1 VSLLPRE
8 PRLGEPSVR
17 ALFCVIC
24 LSPLAAEKTTPQRH
38 RVMTKWKTMDAVD
51 PKGAGQVT
59 RLLVKAGAGDQDAL
73 NQLVPLVYDELR
85 RVAERQLRRERQGHT
100 LGASGLVNEAYLKL
114 VDQLKVDW
122 QSRQHFYS
130 VAARAMRQILIDYA
144 RRRKAEKRG
153 AGWDHTSIGQKQLG
167 LDSPLEELL
176 ALDEALERMGEMDDR
191 MRQVVEYRFFCGL
204 TEKETAELLG
214 VNLRTIQRDWLKARA
229 WLYRELYEKQPS
241 S

>member
-1 VSLLPRE
+1 MEGPE
-8 PRLGEPSVR
+8 PKDDRN
-17 ALFCVIC
+17 
-24 LSPLAAEKTTPQRH
+24 
-38 RVMTKWKTMDAVD
+38 
-51 PKGAGQVT
+51 VT
-59 RLLVKAGAGDQDAL
+59 RLLVKAGGGDKDAL
-73 NQLVPLVYDELR
+73 NELVPLVYDELR
-85 RVAERQLRRERQGHT
+85 RVAERQIRRERQGHT

-114 VDQLKVDW
+114 VDQIRVDW

-153 AGWDHTSIGQKQLG
+153 AGWDRTSIGEKQIG
-167 LDSPLEELL
+167 LNSPLEELL
-176 ALDEALERMGEMDDR
+176 ALDEALDRMGAMDER
-191 MRQVVEYRFFCGL
+191 MRQVVEYRYFCGL
-204 TEKETAELLG
+204 TEKETSELLG

>member
-1 VSLLPRE
+1 VEGL
-8 PRLGEPSVR
+8 
-17 ALFCVIC
+17 
-24 LSPLAAEKTTPQRH
+24 
-38 RVMTKWKTMDAVD
+38 D
-51 PKGAGQVT
+51 PKDTGNVT
-59 RLLVKAGAGDQDAL
+59 RLLVKAGGGDQDAL

-85 RVAERQLRRERQGHT
+85 RVAERQLRHERQGHT

-114 VDQLKVDW
+114 VDQIRLDW

-153 AGWDHTSIGQKQLG
+153 AGWDRTSIGQKQIG

-176 ALDEALERMGEMDDR
+176 ALDEALERMGEMDER
-191 MRQVVEYRFFCGL
+191 MRQVVEYRYFCGL
-204 TEKETAELLG
+204 TEKETADLLG

-229 WLYRELYEKQPS
+229 WLYRELYENQPS

>member
-1 VSLLPRE
+1 ME
-8 PRLGEPSVR
+8 P
-17 ALFCVIC
+17 A
-24 LSPLAAEKTTPQRH
+24 
-38 RVMTKWKTMDAVD
+38 D
-51 PKGAGQVT
+51 PKQTGQVT
-59 RLLVKAGAGDQDAL
+59 RLLVKAGGGDQDAL

-122 QSRQHFYS
+122 QSRQHFYA
-130 VAARAMRQILIDYA
+130 VASRAMRQILIDYA
-144 RRRKAEKRG
+144 RRRKTEKRG
-153 AGWDHTSIGQKQLG
+153 AGWDRTSIGQKQLG

-176 ALDEALERMGEMDDR
+176 ALDEALERMSEMDDR

-229 WLYRELYEKQPS
+229 WLYRELYEKQS

>member
-1 VSLLPRE
+1 
-8 PRLGEPSVR
+8 
-17 ALFCVIC
+17 
-24 LSPLAAEKTTPQRH
+24 
-38 RVMTKWKTMDAVD
+38 MTKWKTMEGLDA
-51 PKGAGQVT
+51 KAGGHVT
-59 RLLVKAGAGDQDAL
+59 RLLVKAGGGDQEAL
-73 NQLVPLVYDELR
+73 NELVPLVYDELR

-114 VDQLKVDW
+114 VDQIRVDW

-153 AGWDHTSIGQKQLG
+153 AGWDRTSIEDKQIG

-176 ALDEALERMGEMDDR
+176 ALDQALDRMGEIDER
-191 MRQVVEYRFFCGL
+191 MRQVVEYRYFCGL

-229 WLYRELYEKQPS
+229 WLYRELYEKEP
-241 S
+241 

>member
-1 VSLLPRE
+1 
-8 PRLGEPSVR
+8 
-17 ALFCVIC
+17 
-24 LSPLAAEKTTPQRH
+24 
-38 RVMTKWKTMDAVD
+38 MDALD
-51 PKGAGQVT
+51 PKGTGHVT

-122 QSRQHFYS
+122 QSRQHFYA

-144 RRRKAEKRG
+144 RRRKAGKRG
-153 AGWDHTSIGQKQLG
+153 AGWDRTSIGTKQLG

-176 ALDEALERMGEMDDR
+176 ALDEALERMGELDDR

>member
-1 VSLLPRE
+1 
-8 PRLGEPSVR
+8 
-17 ALFCVIC
+17 
-24 LSPLAAEKTTPQRH
+24 
-38 RVMTKWKTMDAVD
+38 MDAVD
-51 PKGAGQVT
+51 PKGTGPVT
-59 RLLVKAGAGDQDAL
+59 RLLVKAGAGDHDAL

-122 QSRQHFYS
+122 QSRQHFYA

-144 RRRKAEKRG
+144 RRRKTEKRG
-153 AGWDHTSIGQKQLG
+153 AAWDRTTIGNKQLG

-176 ALDEALERMGEMDDR
+176 ALDEALERMSEMDDR

-229 WLYRELYEKQPS
+229 WLYRELHEKQS
-241 S
+241 SS

>member
-1 VSLLPRE
+1 VEGP
-8 PRLGEPSVR
+8 
-17 ALFCVIC
+17 
-24 LSPLAAEKTTPQRH
+24 
-38 RVMTKWKTMDAVD
+38 D
-51 PKGAGQVT
+51 PKDAGNVT
-59 RLLVKAGAGDQDAL
+59 RLLVKAGGGDAGAL
-73 NQLVPLVYDELR
+73 NELVPLVYDELR
-85 RVAERQLRRERQGHT
+85 RVAERQIRRERQGHT

-114 VDQLKVDW
+114 VDQIRVDW

-153 AGWDHTSIGQKQLG
+153 AGWDRTSIGEKQIG
-167 LDSPLEELL
+167 LNSPLEELL
-176 ALDEALERMGEMDDR
+176 ALDEALDRMGAMDER
-191 MRQVVEYRFFCGL
+191 MRQVVEYRYFCGL
-204 TEKETAELLG
+204 TEKETSELLG

>member
-1 VSLLPRE
+1 VEGP
-8 PRLGEPSVR
+8 
-17 ALFCVIC
+17 
-24 LSPLAAEKTTPQRH
+24 
-38 RVMTKWKTMDAVD
+38 D
-51 PKGAGQVT
+51 PKDAGNVT
-59 RLLVKAGAGDQDAL
+59 RLLVKAGGGDAGAL
-73 NQLVPLVYDELR
+73 NELVPLVYDELR
-85 RVAERQLRRERQGHT
+85 RVAERQIRRERQGHT

-114 VDQLKVDW
+114 VDQIRVDW

-153 AGWDHTSIGQKQLG
+153 AGWDRTSIEQKQIG

-176 ALDEALERMGEMDDR
+176 ALDEALERMGEMDER
-191 MRQVVEYRFFCGL
+191 MRQVVEYRYFCGL

-229 WLYRELYEKQPS
+229 WLYRELYEKQS
-241 S
+241 SS

>member
-1 VSLLPRE
+1 
-8 PRLGEPSVR
+8 
-17 ALFCVIC
+17 
-24 LSPLAAEKTTPQRH
+24 
-38 RVMTKWKTMDAVD
+38 MTKWKAMDAAD
-51 PKGAGQVT
+51 PRGGGQVT
-59 RLLVKAGAGDQDAL
+59 RLLVKAGEGDHDAL

-153 AGWDHTSIGQKQLG
+153 AGWDRTSIGQKQLG

-191 MRQVVEYRFFCGL
+191 MRQVVEYRYFCGL

-229 WLYRELYEKQPS
+229 WLYRELYEKRS
-241 S
+241 SS